1 MRMNGIEHKTS
12 VTEPLIQKPPD
23 PDLRCERVSGG
34 VVVLNSEQSVTER
47 VSGVQARVCPHGSLW
62 TLYSA
67 PIAISAESAS
77 ARASNAPCMAL

>member
-1 MRMNGIEHKTS
+1 MNGSEHTTPS
-12 VTEPLIQKPPD
+12 VTVPVIQKPHD
-23 PDLRCERVSGG
+23 PDLRCERVSGC
-34 VVVLNSEQSVTER
+34 VVTLNREQRVTEC

-67 PIAISAESAS
+67 PIAISAESPS